1 LARILFT
8 TFGSYGDIHPYMAIG
23 IELQKRGHAVTI
35 ATSSSYAAK
44 ITSEGLGFHAVRP
57 DISLEDQAL
66 LAYVMDARRGSERVV
81 HYVGSVVRES
91 YEDTLTAARQADLI
105 VTHPIAFG
113 GVMAA
118 EKLDLPWISSVLA
131 PISFLSACDPPV
143 PAPTP
148 WIVKVR
154 ALGPGLMRLIWQ
166 LAKYDTRRWIK
177 PVLALRRELGLPDRG
192 HPLFEGSHSPQLV
205 LALFSR
211 SLAEPQPDWPPNTV
225 VTGFPFFDRHHEQA
239 EMPPA
244 LHRFLSEGPPP
255 IVFTLGSSAV
265 GAAGDFYRDSL
276 QAISKMDDV
285 RALLLTGP
293 HPQGLPE
300 TLAAGVMAVP
310 YAAHSLVFPRASAIV
325 HQGGCRHHRT
335 SPASRP
341 SCARGAIR
349 PRSIRQRGTRAQTGR
364 GGSGLPF
371 AIQRAQRGSGAP
383 AIENTRGGRSP
394 ARRLGARGTGQRA
407 CGRRHRADIDEITAF
422 LSTT

>member
-1 LARILFT
+1 LARVLVT
-8 TFGSYGDIHPYMAIG
+8 TFGSYGDIHPYMALG
-23 IELQKRGHAVTI
+23 IELQKRGHTVTI

-44 ITSEGLGFHAVRP
+44 ITSEGLAFHAVRP
-57 DISLEDQAL
+57 DISLDDQAL
-66 LAYVMDARRGSERVV
+66 LAYVMDTRRGSERVLR
-81 HYVGSVVRES
+81 YVGSAVRES
-91 YEDTLTAARQADLI
+91 YEDTLPAARQADLI

-118 EKLDLPWISSVLA
+118 EKLGVPWISSVLA

-154 ALGPGLMRLIWQ
+154 ALSPGLMRLIWQ

-239 EMPPA
+239 QMEPA
-244 LHRFLSEGPPP
+244 LHRFLSEGPAPV
-255 IVFTLGSSAV
+255 VFTLGSSAV

-276 QAISKMDDV
+276 KAIRKLNV

-293 HPQGLPE
+293 HSQGLPE
-300 TLAAGVMAVP
+300 TLPAGVMAVP
-310 YAAHSLVFPRASAIV
+310 YAAHSEVFPRASAIV
-325 HQGGCRHHRT
+325 HQGGIGTTAQAMRSGR
-335 SPASRP
+335 PA
-341 SCARGAIR
+341 
-349 PRSIRQRGTRAQTGR
+349 
-364 GGSGLPF
+364 LVVPF
-371 AIQRAQRGSGAP
+371 AHDQFDNAARVRKLGVA
-383 AIENTRGGRSP
+383 EVLYRSRYN
-394 ARRLGARGTGQRA
+394 ALTAEAALRRLGNHDNAAARLAESVRA
-407 CGRRHRADIDEITAF
+407 ERGIEHAADAIERT
-422 LSTT
+422 LRK